1 MIKLTD
7 LFNSNKVDFEHTI
20 PRSKSFDNSLANLTV
35 CYADYNRGIKN
46 NQMPTELPNYETES
60 HGYTAIKPRL
70 EAWQKKVDDLFNQI
84 DFWKA
89 KSKKAM
95 DKDEK
100 DYAIRQRHLRQMNY
114 HYWNNKLDRFTRTEV
129 PQGFVNSQLVDTQI
143 ITKYAFHYLKT
154 VFSKVDV
161 IKGTQTAQFRK
172 IYGVQPKEE
181 AKDRGKHY
189 HHAIDAAVLT
199 LIPSARKREEI
210 LKKSYEFEEENRGKQ
225 YH

>member
-1 MIKLTD
+1 
-7 LFNSNKVDFEHTI
+7 
-20 PRSKSFDNSLANLTV
+20 
-35 CYADYNRGIKN
+35 
-46 NQMPTELPNYETES
+46 
-60 HGYTAIKPRL
+60 
-70 EAWQKKVDDLFNQI
+70 
-84 DFWKA
+84 
-89 KSKKAM
+89 
-95 DKDEK
+95 
-100 DYAIRQRHLRQMNY
+100 
-114 HYWNNKLDRFTRTEV
+114 
-129 PQGFVNSQLVDTQI
+129 NSQLVDTQI

-172 IYGVQPKEE
+172 IYGVQSKEE

-225 YH
+225 YHEKPFPEFKYSMIEEIQNNILIDNIADKDQTLTLGIKKVRKRGRIVWLRDKDGKLLLDE

>member
-1 MIKLTD
+1 
-7 LFNSNKVDFEHTI
+7 
-20 PRSKSFDNSLANLTV
+20 
-35 CYADYNRGIKN
+35 
-46 NQMPTELPNYETES
+46 
-60 HGYTAIKPRL
+60 
-70 EAWQKKVDDLFNQI
+70 
-84 DFWKA
+84 
-89 KSKKAM
+89 
-95 DKDEK
+95 
-100 DYAIRQRHLRQMNY
+100 LRQMDY
-114 HYWNNKLDRFTRTEV
+114 DYWKNKLDRFTRTEV

-189 HHAIDAAVLT
+189 HHAIDAAVLA

-225 YH
+225 YHEKPLPEFKYSVIDEIQKNI